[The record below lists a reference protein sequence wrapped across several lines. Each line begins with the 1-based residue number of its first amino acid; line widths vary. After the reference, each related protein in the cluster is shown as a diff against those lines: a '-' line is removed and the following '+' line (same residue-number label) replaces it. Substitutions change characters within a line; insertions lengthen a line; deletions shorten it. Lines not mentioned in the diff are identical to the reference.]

1 LGGEFVIYL
10 MIAQYSQQ
18 TRKFIDTSQCC
29 NNWVGLADSTTSTQ
43 RRGAVVARCCR
54 YAIDSGHELSGSKI
68 SVHGITN
75 TSNIQSGERKTMPSF
90 DVVSEVDLHEIRN
103 AVDQAIRELRNRFD
117 FRGVDANIELEEQS
131 ILLSAPEEF
140 QLGQIKDILRDKMT
154 ARNVD
159 SRALTP
165 GSIEGA
171 GKLKRQSFALAQG
184 IDKDS
189 ARQITKILKESKLK
203 IQSQINGDKVRVTG
217 KKRDDLQA
225 AMAALKESDIA
236 MPLQYNNFRD

>member
-1 LGGEFVIYL
+1 
-10 MIAQYSQQ
+10 
-18 TRKFIDTSQCC
+18 
-29 NNWVGLADSTTSTQ
+29 
-43 RRGAVVARCCR
+43 
-54 YAIDSGHELSGSKI
+54 
-68 SVHGITN
+68 
-75 TSNIQSGERKTMPSF
+75 MPSF

-184 IDKDS
+184 INKDS

>member
-1 LGGEFVIYL
+1 
-10 MIAQYSQQ
+10 
-18 TRKFIDTSQCC
+18 
-29 NNWVGLADSTTSTQ
+29 
-43 RRGAVVARCCR
+43 
-54 YAIDSGHELSGSKI
+54 
-68 SVHGITN
+68 
-75 TSNIQSGERKTMPSF
+75 MPSF
-90 DVVSEVDLHEIRN
+90 DVVSEVDLHEVRN
-103 AVDQAIRELRNRFD
+103 AVDQALRELRNRFD

-165 GSIEGA
+165 GIEGA

>member
-1 LGGEFVIYL
+1 
-10 MIAQYSQQ
+10 
-18 TRKFIDTSQCC
+18 
-29 NNWVGLADSTTSTQ
+29 
-43 RRGAVVARCCR
+43 
-54 YAIDSGHELSGSKI
+54 
-68 SVHGITN
+68 
-75 TSNIQSGERKTMPSF
+75 MPSF

-189 ARQITKILKESKLK
+189 ALPRRIRCATAAFAPAANSLVACRITGAHRDRVGGTILQLEARGQRPEGRGVPFEHVLRTNLAAGGQPSPRGGATAGGVHLHRQ
-203 IQSQINGDKVRVTG
+203 
-217 KKRDDLQA
+217 
-225 AMAALKESDIA
+225 
-236 MPLQYNNFRD
+236 

>member
-1 LGGEFVIYL
+1 
-10 MIAQYSQQ
+10 
-18 TRKFIDTSQCC
+18 
-29 NNWVGLADSTTSTQ
+29 
-43 RRGAVVARCCR
+43 
-54 YAIDSGHELSGSKI
+54 
-68 SVHGITN
+68 
-75 TSNIQSGERKTMPSF
+75 MPSF

-171 GKLKRQSFALAQG
+171 GKLKRQSLSL
-184 IDKDS
+184 IH
-189 ARQITKILKESKLK
+189 I
-203 IQSQINGDKVRVTG
+203 
-217 KKRDDLQA
+217 
-225 AMAALKESDIA
+225 
-236 MPLQYNNFRD
+236 

>member
-1 LGGEFVIYL
+1 MRGSAAAHEGPPAGGTVCQL
-10 MIAQYSQQ
+10 NQ
-18 TRKFIDTSQCC
+18 
-29 NNWVGLADSTTSTQ
+29 ST
-43 RRGAVVARCCR
+43 
-54 YAIDSGHELSGSKI
+54 I
-68 SVHGITN
+68 
-75 TSNIQSGERKTMPSF
+75 
-90 DVVSEVDLHEIRN
+90 
-103 AVDQAIRELRNRFD
+103 
-117 FRGVDANIELEEQS
+117 
-131 ILLSAPEEF
+131 
-140 QLGQIKDILRDKMT
+140 
-154 ARNVD
+154 